1 MPQGSADEKEGILH
15 AGELA
20 RLYAYWNAVRGQ
32 RRMPAREDIDPV
44 ALRDILPHIVMVDVE
59 REPLRFRYRLVGTY
73 VNSISGRDIT
83 GLYAD
88 AATFPNRLEEVVTPY
103 RLVVEHR
110 APVGKYGQARWVP
123 NRPWVRLE
131 TLLLPLGRTDDD
143 VEIILIGIAQY
154 GRGGTAD
161 RGDADATMAVEG
173 VHVFLNPAFA
183 EQGP

>member
-1 MPQGSADEKEGILH
+1 MPQATADDKENTLH

-20 RLYAYWNAVRGQ
+20 RLYAYWYAARG
-32 RRMPAREDIDPV
+32 RRLMPAREDIDPA

-73 VNSISGRDIT
+73 VTGISGRDIT

-88 AATFPNRLEEVVTPY
+88 ATTFPERLEEVVSPY
-103 RLVVEHR
+103 RMVVEHR

-131 TLLLPLGRTDDD
+131 TLLLPLGTTDDA
-143 VEIILIGIAQY
+143 VEIILAGIAQC
-154 GRGGTAD
+154 GRRTAAERGG
-161 RGDADATMAVEG
+161 ADALTIQG
-173 VHVFLNPAFA
+173 VHMFLNPSFS
-183 EQGP
+183 EPPS

>member
-1 MPQGSADEKEGILH
+1 MPQGTADDQEHTLH

-20 RLYAYWNAVRGQ
+20 RLHAYWDAARGR

-44 ALRDILPHIVMVDVE
+44 ALRDILPHILMVDVE

-73 VNSISGRDIT
+73 VTNISGRDIT

-88 AATFPNRLEEVVTPY
+88 ATTFPHRLEEVVTPY
-103 RLVVEHR
+103 LLVVEHR

-131 TLLLPLGRTDDD
+131 TLLLPLGSTDDA
-143 VEIILIGIAQY
+143 VEIILAGIAQY
-154 GRGGTAD
+154 GRDVAERGG
-161 RGDADATMAVEG
+161 GDDLTVQG
-173 VHVFLNPAFA
+173 VHTFLNPSFS
-183 EQGP
+183 EPSS